1 MVVVWLAF
9 PARRL
14 RHISPALRPEARA
27 CECEA
32 VRASRIQTTLAEIR
46 RRRVSAQRGRAASCS
61 CSVGALAFF
70 PCPSSFCSVTARL
83 LCERATTTTTG
94 HGEGEGRRRGDV
106 AGMCPLLTLPA
117 CSARLPPRHRYGWQI
132 ATIPIQVVRK
142 TVTRRLVFGLCAP
155 LVAALFVVA
164 VWLLPRQAS
173 FMPTTR
179 IPVLLRKTRMKLAAP
194 IVDKCLV
201 RDGQHHHP
209 ATLTCAAGSLGREE
223 RSALLVSSPP
233 AAGYPARSICSER
246 RALRAKAL
254 NLPSL

>member
-1 MVVVWLAF
+1 VRSEGVQQVAVAAWGLWLSSLV
-9 PARRL
+9 PRRSVL
-14 RHISPALRPEARA
+14 
-27 CECEA
+27 
-32 VRASRIQTTLAEIR
+32 SRLDYY
-46 RRRVSAQRGRAASCS
+46 VSAQLLLLLG
-61 CSVGALAFF
+61 
-70 PCPSSFCSVTARL
+70 TARARGG
-83 LCERATTTTTG
+83 ER
-94 HGEGEGRRRGDV
+94 GEV
-106 AGMCPLLTLPA
+106 AGMCALLTLPA
-117 CSARLPPRHRYGWQI
+117 CFARLPPRHRYGWQI

-179 IPVLLRKTRMKLAAP
+179 IPVLLRRARMKLAAP

-233 AAGYPARSICSER
+233 AAGYPARSICTER